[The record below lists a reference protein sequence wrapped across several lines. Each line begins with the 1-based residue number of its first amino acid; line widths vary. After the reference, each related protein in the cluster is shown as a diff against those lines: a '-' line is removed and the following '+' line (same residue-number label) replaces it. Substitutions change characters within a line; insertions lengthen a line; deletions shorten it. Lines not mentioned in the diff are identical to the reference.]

1 MTAITHDH
9 TRPGSR
15 LPTLS
20 LVVASAAAGLS
31 IATLVIVATDDD
43 PAVLPR
49 QDAVAA
55 EAPAAVAAPRDSAT
69 MIREAID
76 EALAEAPAA
85 VAAPRDSATMIR
97 AAIDEALAEKASAAV
112 QVERDSATMIR
123 EAINEALAERGP

>member
-69 MIREAID
+69 MIR
-76 EALAEAPAA
+76 
-85 VAAPRDSATMIR
+85 